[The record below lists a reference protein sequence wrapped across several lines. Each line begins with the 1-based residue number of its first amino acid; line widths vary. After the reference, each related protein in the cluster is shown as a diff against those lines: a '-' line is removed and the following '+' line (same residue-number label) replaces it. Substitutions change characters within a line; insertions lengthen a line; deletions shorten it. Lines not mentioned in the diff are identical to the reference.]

1 MSKMV
6 KYPAVYFSVDKTKA
20 HADLS
25 VLIKTKQSPYRS

>member
-6 KYPAVYFSVDKTKA
+6 KHPDVYFSVDETKT

-25 VLIKTKQSPYRS
+25 VLIKTKQSP